1 MNTTRS
7 ARQASWLTVAKREI
21 LTHLSDTAFWIG
33 TLSTIALIIIGFA
46 LSHFFIGGFGETAKV
61 AVASDEAQ
69 AIVQLA
75 ARAGENIEPLKLGED
90 ELAKAV
96 TDGNAQAALTK
107 QGNDWVMTIKDVR
120 SAPSLD
126 EAVLQHQVDL
136 NAKAHGLQGAQI
148 LAHSQIQT
156 VVTGSDNGLGIMIA
170 SMAFSFVFMMS
181 VLSYGMQIAQSVTTE
196 KESRIVEIL
205 AAAVPIR
212 QLLIG
217 KVVGNTILALA
228 QVVVL
233 ISVALIGLSMTDF
246 SPMIGMVAPV
256 TGWFVLFFLVGFA
269 ALACLWAAAGAMA
282 TRIQD
287 LSQTTTP
294 LMMAV
299 MLVYLLGMV
308 ANGTLAKVLSYVPI
322 ASTVLM
328 PGQLL
333 RGEATWIDACLA
345 LLATLAFMAV
355 AIWFGAG
362 VYRRG
367 LLQTN
372 AVMSFKQALTGR

>member
-1 MNTTRS
+1 MSTTRS
-7 ARQASWLTVAKREI
+7 TRQASWLTVAKREI
-21 LTHLSDTAFWIG
+21 VARLSDPAFWVG
-33 TLSTIALIIIGFA
+33 TLTTIALIIVGFA
-46 LSHFFIGGFGETAKV
+46 LSSFFFSSNETKV
-61 AVASDEAQ
+61 AVSSDEAQ

-75 ARAGENIEPLKLGED
+75 AQEGESITPLRLSED
-90 ELAKAV
+90 EVSKAV
-96 TDGNAQAALTK
+96 AAGDAQASLTK
-107 QGNDWVMTIKDVR
+107 KDNDWVVTIKDFR
-120 SAPSLD
+120 DRPSLD

-136 NAKAHGLQGAQI
+136 NAKAHGVQGSQI

-170 SMAFSFVFMMS
+170 SMAFSFLFMFS
-181 VLSYGMQIAQSVTTE
+181 VVNYGMQIAQSVTTE

-205 AAAVPIR
+205 AAAVPTR

-228 QVVVL
+228 QVMVL
-233 ISVALIGLSMTDF
+233 ASAALIGLSMTDF
-246 SPMIGMVAPV
+246 ASMIGMIAPV

-287 LSQTTTP
+287 LTQTTTP
-294 LMMAV
+294 LLMVV
-299 MLVYLLGMV
+299 MLVYFLGMS
-308 ANGTLAKVLSYVPI
+308 ATGTLAKVLSYVPI

-333 RGEATWIDACLA
+333 RGEATWVDACLA
-345 LLATLAFMAV
+345 LLAMVAFMVV
-355 AIWFGAG
+355 AIWFGSG

-372 AVMSFKQALTGR
+372 TVMSFKQALTGR